1 MCMPDLIYLDHTYQV
16 LERVNLNQHK
26 YIFALHLNRLEYL
39 EHSEGMSYI
48 KPKPE
53 DFKNSKDLTYVAEQY
68 LLTQFQRDVEGKINS
83 GQIHSL
89 DELKDTMKNFK
100 TFAEQDPKLHSLM
113 QVNQNMSLTDPKFMK
128 MVTEM
133 IQYYESRGI
142 DRTPLELDNAK
153 KVEAN
158 DKEYIQHID
167 RQGNVNVVENNSVFG
182 VKEEYERR
190 KDELKDLSK
199 KSGSLN
205 ADTIFKDM
213 EKSKIGI
220 HLDHD
225 HQVNRQELNAKEKER
240 MNTVEQAVDGEVLY
254 DPINNIYYNART
266 QEVLTTEQKDNMV
279 VVKRASGVSNETID
293 EDTIRQESFDS
304 IPVEEFQADCLFA
317 EEMINQMSD
326 EKKDINVDALVEA
339 IVNKKA
345 AMTPEQRRAYQS
357 KLSNYVQFRA
367 AKLKELEPEEKSV
380 GGYQYQIK
388 PPTRPDTSGY
398 ATPVLL
404 GMLVGLTL
412 FAAPIIALLFQ
423 A

>member
-1 MCMPDLIYLDHTYQV
+1 MPDLIYLDHTYQV

-39 EHSEGMSYI
+39 EHSEGMTYI

-68 LLTQFQRDVEGKINS
+68 LLTQFQRDVEAKING

-100 TFAEQDPKLHSLM
+100 TFAEQDPKLHNLM
-113 QVNQNMSLTDPKFMK
+113 QVNQNMSLSDPKFMK

-142 DRTPLELDNAK
+142 DRTPLELENAK
-153 KVEAN
+153 KVDAN
-158 DKEYIQHID
+158 DKEYIQHVD
-167 RQGNVNVVENNSVFG
+167 QQGNVSVVENNSVFG

-190 KDELKDLSK
+190 KDDIKDLSK
-199 KSGSLN
+199 ESGSLN

-213 EKSKIGI
+213 EQSKIGV
-220 HLDHD
+220 HLEQA
-225 HQVNRQELNAKEKER
+225 HQVNKQELNTDEKER
-240 MNTVEQAVDGEVLY
+240 MNTVEQTVDDEVLY

-266 QEVLTTEQKDNMV
+266 QEVLTTEQKDGMIA
-279 VVKRASGVSNETID
+279 VKRTSGTNHETMND
-293 EDTIRQESFDS
+293 GTIRDEEFDA
-304 IPVEEFQADCLFA
+304 IPMEEFQADCLLA

-326 EKKDINVDALVEA
+326 EKKDINVDELVSR

-345 AMTPEQRRAYQS
+345 AMTPEQRREYQS
-357 KLSNYVQFRA
+357 KLSNYVQFRME
-367 AKLKELEPEEKSV
+367 KLRELEPEQKSM
-380 GGYQYQIK
+380 GGYQYQLK
-388 PPTRPDTSGY
+388 PPTRTEVSGY

-412 FAAPIIALLFQ
+412 FAAPVIALLFQ